1 MTRRVGPDAL
11 GNIDA
16 MTTTGSESQAL
27 IARMDNLREDQDVA
41 FATLCDARDKIRD
54 INFWTARSDRSMAK
68 LDGKVSRIEQKSDKA
83 LGLAVQ
89 AKEKLDTLDGRVA
102 VLETDVKE
110 LKADVG
116 VLKTDVGG
124 LAGDMIEVKALLGEM
139 LQRLPP
145 KP

>member
-1 MTRRVGPDAL
+1 
-11 GNIDA
+11 
-16 MTTTGSESQAL
+16 
-27 IARMDNLREDQDVA
+27 MDNLREDQDIA

-68 LDGKVSRIEQKSDKA
+68 LDGKVSRIEQKNDKA